1 MIRNLGIGMNE
12 ILENQKKIVELL
24 RRRNGREMTESEYRE
39 QSISYV
45 VGNAFDVF
53 SDTEVIN
60 RKMLKQ
66 IAKRRL
72 SIAS

>member
-1 MIRNLGIGMNE
+1 MNE

>member
-60 RKMLKQ
+60 RKMLKL